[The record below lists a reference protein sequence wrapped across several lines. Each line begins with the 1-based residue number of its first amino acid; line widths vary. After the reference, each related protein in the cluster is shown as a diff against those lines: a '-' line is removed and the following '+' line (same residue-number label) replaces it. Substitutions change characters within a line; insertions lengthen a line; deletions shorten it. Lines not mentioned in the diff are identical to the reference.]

1 MSTGEAIRP
10 RLLATKT
17 GEPRNEAGAERGLR
31 ARGGEGVPWAA
42 AQSVGRQAGL
52 QETAEFQRGKRH
64 EDGRR
69 TDESAAPPRSLRG
82 DGRQRGLAA
91 AIPASIR
98 IQSRVADGEQLG
110 GLGGVVEEFVEPA
123 MSVPQCFD
131 ETVSRAVID
140 GWASPVRRSVPDPTQ
155 SLAGHCKDLWF
166 NLAAAPPLRSYA
178 RPQPPSA
185 SKLPRSRVPSIAGRP
200 GRPIVPQWGRLKAH

>member
-1 MSTGEAIRP
+1 
-10 RLLATKT
+10 LLGPKHRQVSQALDAESVRKATLHC
-17 GEPRNEAGAERGLR
+17 GFRQDVGDEREGQRHPDR
-31 ARGGEGVPWAA
+31 A
-42 AQSVGRQAGL
+42 
-52 QETAEFQRGKRH
+52 
-64 EDGRR
+64 
-69 TDESAAPPRSLRG
+69 
-82 DGRQRGLAA
+82 LALA
-91 AIPASIR
+91 L
-98 IQSRVADGEQLG
+98 ADGEQLG